1 MAPSAN
7 RPKTFPAR
15 SKKSYRLE
23 MESRTLYLL
32 LSLMALT
39 GVVVFYLGVETGRA
53 LRDPNAPVP
62 LSAEFRTPGPGAAQD
77 TGSTPRAFN
86 QALQSEKTL
95 IEGLKKDQTQASL
108 KTQNLLKRTNRF
120 RMEELLPE
128 KTGQPAAGPQGKT
141 PITPVTPKSLD
152 QAKQALARNPA
163 PKRPGTAKAAPPPR
177 AAPSKSA
184 RKQVAD
190 DGSLYTVQVFSS
202 QYQKNAQDLA
212 NRLKNKGF
220 PAYVSR
226 FQSSRNEVR
235 FRVRVGKTTKTR
247 AIELSDRLKREA
259 LMREPQL
266 TKL

>member
-1 MAPSAN
+1 MATSAN

-62 LSAEFRTPGPGAAQD
+62 LSAEFRAPGLRTAPDA
-77 TGSTPRAFN
+77 GSTPPKAFN
-86 QALQSEKTL
+86 GALQSEINL
-95 IEGLKKDQTQASL
+95 IEGLKRDQNQAAL
-108 KTQNLLKRTNRF
+108 KTKNLLKRTDRF
-120 RMEELLPE
+120 KMEEVLPAKSDSPGAKMALTQPKPANPALVKRPAPKAPLPE
-128 KTGQPAAGPQGKT
+128 KAVVA
-141 PITPVTPKSLD
+141 
-152 QAKQALARNPA
+152 ARNKPA
-163 PKRPGTAKAAPPPR
+163 RAKGT
-177 AAPSKSA
+177 
-184 RKQVAD
+184 D

-235 FRVRVGKTTKTR
+235 FRVRVGKTTKSR
-247 AIELSDRLKREA
+247 AMELSDRLKREA
-259 LMREPQL
+259 LMRKPQL

>member
-1 MAPSAN
+1 MATSAN

-32 LSLMALT
+32 LSLMVLT

-53 LRDPNAPVP
+53 LRDPNVPVP
-62 LSAEFRTPGPGAAQD
+62 LSAEIRTPGLRAIQD
-77 TGSTPRAFN
+77 TGSTPKAFN
-86 QALQSEKTL
+86 GALQSEKNL
-95 IEGLKKDQTQASL
+95 VEGLKRDQNQAAL
-108 KTQNLLKRTNRF
+108 KTQNLLKRTDRF
-120 RMEELLPE
+120 KMEEVLPA
-128 KTGQPAAGPQGKT
+128 KSGQPGTKT
-141 PITPVTPKSLD
+141 AVTQP
-152 QAKQALARNPA
+152 
-163 PKRPGTAKAAPPPR
+163 KAAKPALVKSPATKKPATEKAVT
-177 AAPSKSA
+177 AAPYKPA
-184 RKQVAD
+184 RAKVAD

-226 FQSSRNEVR
+226 FQSSTNQVR

-247 AIELSDRLKREA
+247 AVELSDRLKREA
-259 LMREPQL
+259 LMRKPQL

>member
-1 MAPSAN
+1 MATSAN

-62 LSAEFRTPGPGAAQD
+62 LSAEIRTPGTLAAQD
-77 TGSTPRAFN
+77 PGATPKAFN
-86 QALQSEKTL
+86 QALQSEKNL
-95 IEGLKKDQTQASL
+95 IEGLREDQNKAAL
-108 KTQNLLKRTNRF
+108 KTQNLLKRTDRF
-120 RMEELLPE
+120 KMEEVLPAKSNLLGA
-128 KTGQPAAGPQGKT
+128 KPQGKA
-141 PITPVTPKSLD
+141 PDMEKP
-152 QAKQALARNPA
+152 ALASNLAPKKPAAKNALKAVANNPA
-163 PKRPGTAKAAPPPR
+163 R
-177 AAPSKSA
+177 A
-184 RKQVAD
+184 RVAD
-190 DGSLYTVQVFSS
+190 DGSLYTIQVFSS
-202 QYQKNAQDLA
+202 RFQKNAQDLA

-235 FRVRVGKTTKTR
+235 YRVRVGKTSKAR
-247 AIELSDRLKREA
+247 ALELSDRLKRDA

>member
-1 MAPSAN
+1 MATSAN

-62 LSAEFRTPGPGAAQD
+62 LSAEIRTPGLRGVQD
-77 TGSTPRAFN
+77 TGTTPRAFN
-86 QALQSEKTL
+86 QALQSEKNL
-95 IEGLKKDQTQASL
+95 IEELRKDQNQAAL
-108 KTQNLLKRTNRF
+108 KTQNLLKRTDRF
-120 RMEELLPE
+120 KMEEVLPA
-128 KTGQPAAGPQGKT
+128 KSGQPGARPQAIPSKPPKT
-141 PITPVTPKSLD
+141 PKP
-152 QAKQALARNPA
+152 AKQALARNPA
-163 PKRPGTAKAAPPPR
+163 PKRPATEKAIKAAASKPAR
-177 AAPSKSA
+177 AK
-184 RKQVAD
+184 VAD

-202 QYQKNAQDLA
+202 RFQKNAQDLA
-212 NRLKNKGF
+212 SRLKNKGF

-235 FRVRVGKTTKTR
+235 YRVRVGKTTKSR
-247 AIELSDRLKREA
+247 ALDLSERLKREA
-259 LMREPQL
+259 LMRKPQL

>member
-1 MAPSAN
+1 MATSAN

-62 LSAEFRTPGPGAAQD
+62 LSAEIRTPGLRGVQD
-77 TGSTPRAFN
+77 TGSTPRALN
-86 QALQSEKTL
+86 RALQSEINL
-95 IEGLKKDQTQASL
+95 IEGLKKDQNQAAL
-108 KTQNLLKRTNRF
+108 KTQNLLKRTDRF
-120 RMEELLPE
+120 KMEEVLPA
-128 KTGQPAAGPQGKT
+128 KSARPGAKPQVKA
-141 PITPVTPKSLD
+141 PK
-152 QAKQALARNPA
+152 QAKPALARNPA
-163 PKRPGTAKAAPPPR
+163 PKRPATEKAVKAAAGKPAR
-177 AAPSKSA
+177 AK
-184 RKQVAD
+184 VAD

-202 QYQKNAQDLA
+202 RFQKNAQDLA
-212 NRLKNKGF
+212 SRLKNKGF

-226 FQSSRNEVR
+226 FQSSQNEVR
-235 FRVRVGKTTKTR
+235 YRVRVGKTTKSR
-247 AIELSDRLKREA
+247 ALELSDRLKREA
-259 LMREPQL
+259 LMRKPQL

>member
-1 MAPSAN
+1 MATSAN

-62 LSAEFRTPGPGAAQD
+62 LSAEIRTPGPKAVQD

-86 QALQSEKTL
+86 RALQSEINL
-95 IEGLKKDQTQASL
+95 IEGLKKDQNQATL
-108 KTQNLLKRTNRF
+108 KTRNLLKRTDRF
-120 RMEELLPE
+120 KMEEVLPA
-128 KTGQPAAGPQGKT
+128 KTGQPGIGPQVIQPNPQK
-141 PITPVTPKSLD
+141 P
-152 QAKQALARNPA
+152 ALARNPA
-163 PKRPGTAKAAPPPR
+163 PKRPATEKAVQ
-177 AAPSKSA
+177 AAPSNKA
-184 RKQVAD
+184 RVKAAD

-202 QYQKNAQDLA
+202 RFQKNAQDLA
-212 NRLKNKGF
+212 GRLKNKGF

-226 FQSSRNEVR
+226 FQSSQNEVR
-235 FRVRVGKTTKTR
+235 YRVRVGKTTKSR
-247 AIELSDRLKREA
+247 ALELSERLKQKA
-259 LMREPQL
+259 LMRKPQL